1 MPKEKK
7 WIFTP
12 EPTTKKVDELS
23 KSININPILS
33 KILVNR
39 GISTFEEAKTFF
51 RPSIEDCHDPFLM
64 KDMDVAT
71 KRLIKAIDNQEPI
84 LVYGDYDVDGSTSVA
99 MMYSFLKNYCKE
111 LYYYIPDRYLEGY
124 GVSRKG
130 IDYAKEKNCK
140 LIISLDCGIKANEQ
154 VRYANSKSVDFII
167 CDHHNPGDKLPEAV
181 AVLDPKRVDCQ
192 YPYKELSGCGVGFKF
207 IQAFCIQMGI
217 PEHHAFEL
225 LDLVAISIAADIVA
239 VTGENRILAYYGLEK
254 INFNPRPGIKALL
267 QSSGLKEKITI
278 SNLVFQ
284 LGPRINAAGRIDHA
298 HLAVKLLTSIH
309 EDEALIIAENVS
321 KKNNTRKDFD
331 QNITDEAL
339 SSIEENSQL
348 LTAKSTVLFNK
359 NWHKGVIGIV
369 ASRCIEHHYRPT
381 IIMTE
386 SNGKATGSARS
397 VDGFDLYAAIE
408 SCQEH
413 LDQFGGHKHA
423 AGLTLSIDNIPN
435 FAKAFEKVVQNSITE
450 DQLIPKVNID
460 SYIKINQI
468 TDKFYSILSQMDPY
482 GPGNMQPVFAAKDL
496 EVLGEPLILKEK
508 HLKLTV
514 KDKNGQQKINAIGFG
529 MAAYKPLILDSDS
542 FELAFTIQENH
553 FNGTKSLQLY
563 LKDIRIH

>member
-7 WIFTP
+7 WIITP
-12 EPTTKKVDELS
+12 EPSVKKIDELS
-23 KSININPILS
+23 QSININPILS
-33 KILVNR
+33 KILVAR
-39 GISTFEEAKTFF
+39 GITNFQEAKTYF
-51 RPSIEDCHDPFLM
+51 RPSIEDCHNPFLM
-64 KDMDVAT
+64 KDMDIAI
-71 KRLIKAIDNQEPI
+71 KRLIEAIDNFEPI
-84 LVYGDYDVDGSTSVA
+84 LVFGDYDVDGSTSVA

-124 GVSRKG
+124 GISKKG
-130 IDYAKEKNCK
+130 IDYAKEKNCR
-140 LIISLDCGIKANEQ
+140 LIISLDCGIKAIDQ
-154 VRYANSKSVDFII
+154 VDYANSNEIDFII
-167 CDHHNPGDKLPEAV
+167 CDHHNPGEKLPEAI
-181 AVLDPKRVDCQ
+181 AILDPKRKDCQ
-192 YPYKELSGCGVGFKF
+192 YPYKELSGCGVGFKL
-207 IQAFCIQMGI
+207 IQAFCIQKEI
-217 PEHHAFEL
+217 PEHLAFEL
-225 LDLVAISIAADIVA
+225 LDLVAISIAADIVE

-267 QSSGLKEKITI
+267 QASGLKDKITI

-298 HLAVKLLTSIH
+298 HLAVKLLTAIH
-309 EDEALIIAENVS
+309 EDEALIIAEKVS

-331 QNITDEAL
+331 QNITSEAL

-348 LTAKSTVLFNK
+348 LNAKSTVLFNK

-397 VDGFDLYAAIE
+397 VEGFDLYAAIE

-435 FAKAFEKVVQNSITE
+435 FAMAFEKVVQNNITE

-460 SYIKINQI
+460 SYIKIDHI

-482 GPGNMQPVFAAKDL
+482 GPGNMQPVFATNDL

-514 KDKNGQQKINAIGFG
+514 KDKNGRQKIMAIGFG
-529 MAAYKPLILDSDS
+529 MAAYKPLILDSNS

-563 LKDIRIH
+563 LKDIRFH

>member
-1 MPKEKK
+1 MPKQKK
-7 WIFTP
+7 WIIAP
-12 EPTTKKVDELS
+12 EPQPHKVDKLS
-23 KSININPILS
+23 QSININPILS

-39 GISTFEEAKTFF
+39 GITNFNEAKSYF

-64 KDMDVAT
+64 QDMSIAVN
-71 KRLIKAIDNQEPI
+71 RLIKAIDNEENI
-84 LVYGDYDVDGSTSVA
+84 LVYGDYDVDGTTSVA
-99 MMYSFLKNYCKE
+99 MMYSFLKNYCKN

-124 GVSRKG
+124 GISIKG
-130 IDYAKEKNCK
+130 IDYAKETNCG
-140 LIISLDCGIKANEQ
+140 LIISLDCGIKALDQ
-154 VRYANSKSVDFII
+154 VNYANSKNIDFVI
-167 CDHHNPGDKLPEAV
+167 CDHHNPGELLPKAI
-181 AVLDPKRVDCQ
+181 AVLDPKRKDCL
-192 YPYKELSGCGVGFKF
+192 YPFKELSGCGVGFKL
-207 IQAFCIQMGI
+207 IQAFCIQKEI

-239 VTGENRILAYYGLEK
+239 VTGENRTLAFYGLEK

-267 QSSGLKEKITI
+267 QASGLKDKITI

-298 HLAVKLLTSIH
+298 HLAVRLLTAIH
-309 EDEALIIAENVS
+309 EDEALIIAENVTT
-321 KKNNTRKDFD
+321 KNNARKDFD
-331 QNITDEAL
+331 QSITSEAL
-339 SSIEENSQL
+339 SVIEENEDL

-408 SCQEH
+408 SCKGH
-413 LDQFGGHKHA
+413 LEQFGGHKHA
-423 AGLTLSIDNIPN
+423 AGLTLSIDQIPN
-435 FAKAFEKVVQNSITE
+435 FSAAFEEAVQKSITE
-450 DQLIPKVNID
+450 EQLIPKVKID
-460 SYIKINQI
+460 SYIEIDQI
-468 TDKFYSILSQMDPY
+468 TDNFYSILNQMDPF

-496 EVLGEPLILKEK
+496 SILGEPLILKEK

-514 KDKNGQQKINAIGFG
+514 KDKNGKHKITAIGFG
-529 MAAYKPLILDSDS
+529 LGQFKPLLTNSTS

-553 FNGTKSLQLY
+553 FNGVKSLQLY
-563 LKDIRIH
+563 LKDIRFE

>member
-1 MPKEKK
+1 MPKQKK
-7 WIFTP
+7 WIIAP
-12 EPTTKKVDELS
+12 EPKTDDIDELS
-23 KSININPILS
+23 QSININPILS
-33 KILVNR
+33 KILINR
-39 GISTFEEAKTFF
+39 GVTNYSEAKSYF

-64 KDMDVAT
+64 KDMSTAVD
-71 KRLIKAIDNQEPI
+71 RLIQSIENEEPI

-99 MMYSFLKNYCKE
+99 MMYSFLKNYCKN

-124 GVSRKG
+124 GISKQG
-130 IDYAKEKNCK
+130 IDYANENKCN
-140 LIISLDCGIKANEQ
+140 LIISLDCGIKAIDQ
-154 VRYANSKSVDFII
+154 VDYANSKNIDFII
-167 CDHHNPGDKLPEAV
+167 CDHHNPGEKLPAAI
-181 AVLDPKRVDCQ
+181 AVLDPKRNDCS
-192 YPYKELSGCGVGFKF
+192 YPYKELSGCGVGFKL
-207 IQAFCIQMGI
+207 IQAFCIQKEI

-239 VTGENRILAYYGLEK
+239 VTGENRTLAFYGLEK

-267 QSSGLKEKITI
+267 QASGLKDKITI

-298 HLAVKLLTSIH
+298 HLAVRLLTAIH

-321 KKNNTRKDFD
+321 NKNTTRKDFD
-331 QNITDEAL
+331 QNITSEAL
-339 SSIEENSQL
+339 KTIEENSEM
-348 LTAKSTVLFNK
+348 LTAKSTVLYNK

-397 VDGFDLYAAIE
+397 VEGFDLYSAIE
-408 SCQEH
+408 SCKEH

-423 AGLTLSIDNIPN
+423 AGLTLSIDQIPN
-435 FAKAFEKVVQNSITE
+435 FSMAFEEVVQKSITE
-450 DQLIPKVNID
+450 EQLIPKVLID
-460 SYIKINQI
+460 SYIQIDQI
-468 TDKFYSILSQMDPY
+468 TDKFYSILSQMDPF

-496 EVLGEPLILKEK
+496 KILGEPLILKEK

-514 KDKNGQQKINAIGFG
+514 KDKNGKNKITAIGFG
-529 MAAYKPLILDSDS
+529 MAEYKSLIMNSNA
-542 FELAFTIQENH
+542 FELAFTIQENY

-563 LKDIRIH
+563 LKDIRIE

>member
-1 MPKEKK
+1 MPKQKK
-7 WIFTP
+7 WILSP
-12 EPTTKKVDELS
+12 EPKLDNIDALS
-23 KSININPILS
+23 HSININPILS
-33 KILVNR
+33 KILINR
-39 GISTFEEAKTFF
+39 GIKNYSEAKSYF

-64 KDMDVAT
+64 RDMSTAVV
-71 KRLIKAIDNQEPI
+71 RLIQSIENEEPI

-99 MMYSFLKNYCKE
+99 MMYSFLKNYCQN

-124 GVSRKG
+124 GISKQG
-130 IDYAKEKNCK
+130 IDYAEEKNCK
-140 LIISLDCGIKANEQ
+140 LIISLDCGIKAIDQ
-154 VRYANSKSVDFII
+154 VDYANSKNIDFII
-167 CDHHNPGDKLPEAV
+167 CDHHNPGEKLPAAV
-181 AVLDPKRVDCQ
+181 AILDPKRKDCS
-192 YPYKELSGCGVGFKF
+192 YPYKELSGCGVGFKL
-207 IQAFCIQMGI
+207 IQAFCIQKEI

-239 VTGENRILAYYGLEK
+239 VTGENRTLAFYGLEK

-267 QSSGLKEKITI
+267 QASGLKDKITI

-298 HLAVKLLTSIH
+298 HLAVRLLTAIH

-321 KKNNTRKDFD
+321 NKNTTRKDFD
-331 QNITDEAL
+331 QNITSEAL
-339 SSIEENSQL
+339 KTIEENSEM

-397 VDGFDLYAAIE
+397 VDGFDLYSAIE
-408 SCQEH
+408 SCKEH

-423 AGLTLSIDNIPN
+423 AGLTLSIDQISN
-435 FAKAFEKVVQNSITE
+435 FSAAFEKIVQKNITE
-450 DQLIPKVNID
+450 EQLIPKVLID
-460 SYIKINQI
+460 SYIEIDQI
-468 TDKFYSILSQMDPY
+468 TDKFYSILSQMDPF
-482 GPGNMQPVFAAKDL
+482 GPGNMQPVFAAKHL
-496 EVLGEPLILKEK
+496 TILGDPLILKEK

-514 KDKNGQQKINAIGFG
+514 KDKKGKNKITAIGFG
-529 MAAYKPLILDSDS
+529 MAEYKSLIMNSNA

-563 LKDIRIH
+563 LKDIRIE

>member
-7 WIFTP
+7 WIIAP
-12 EPTTKKVDELS
+12 EPSPEMVDELS
-23 KSININPILS
+23 QSININPILS
-33 KILVNR
+33 KILVAR
-39 GISTFEEAKTFF
+39 GIANYQEAKTYF
-51 RPSIEDCHDPFLM
+51 RPSIEDCHNPFLM
-64 KDMDVAT
+64 KDMDIAI
-71 KRLIKAIDNQEPI
+71 KRLIEAIENHEPI
-84 LVYGDYDVDGSTSVA
+84 LVFGDYDVDGSTSVA

-111 LYYYIPDRYLEGY
+111 LHYYIPDRYLEGY
-124 GVSRKG
+124 GISKKG
-130 IDYAKEKNCK
+130 IDYAKQKNCK
-140 LIISLDCGIKANEQ
+140 LIISLDCGIKAIDQ
-154 VRYANSKSVDFII
+154 VEYANSKGIDFII
-167 CDHHNPGDKLPEAV
+167 CDHHNPGESLPEAV
-181 AVLDPKRVDCQ
+181 AILDPKRKDCQ
-192 YPYKELSGCGVGFKF
+192 YPYKELSGCGVGFKL
-207 IQAFCIQMGI
+207 IQAFCIQKEI
-217 PEHHAFEL
+217 PEHLAFEL
-225 LDLVAISIAADIVA
+225 LDLVAISIAADIVE
-239 VTGENRILAYYGLEK
+239 VTGENRVLAYYGLEK

-267 QSSGLKEKITI
+267 QASGLKDKITI

-298 HLAVKLLTSIH
+298 HLAVQLLTSIH
-309 EDEALIIAENVS
+309 EDEALIIAENIS

-331 QNITDEAL
+331 QNITSEAL

-348 LTAKSTVLFNK
+348 LGAKSTVLFNK

-423 AGLTLSIDNIPN
+423 AGLTLSIDNIPS
-435 FAKAFEKVVQNSITE
+435 FASAFEKVVARSITE
-450 DQLIPKVNID
+450 DQLTPKVNID
-460 SYIKINQI
+460 SYIKIDHI
-468 TDKFYSILSQMDPY
+468 TDKFYAILSQMDPF
-482 GPGNMQPVFAAKDL
+482 GPGNMQPVFAASDL
-496 EVLGEPLILKEK
+496 EVLGGPIILKEK

-514 KDKNGQQKINAIGFG
+514 KDKGGRQKITAIGFG
-529 MAAYKPLILDSDS
+529 MAAYKSLILDSNS

>member
-1 MPKEKK
+1 MPKQKK
-7 WIFTP
+7 WIIAP
-12 EPTTKKVDELS
+12 EPKTDDIDELS
-23 KSININPILS
+23 QSININPILS
-33 KILVNR
+33 KILINR
-39 GISTFEEAKTFF
+39 GVTNYSEAKSYF
-51 RPSIEDCHDPFLM
+51 RPAIEDCHDPFLM
-64 KDMDVAT
+64 KDMSTAVD
-71 KRLIKAIDNQEPI
+71 RLIQSIENEEPI

-99 MMYSFLKNYCKE
+99 MMYSFLKNYCKN

-124 GVSRKG
+124 GISKQG
-130 IDYAKEKNCK
+130 IDYANENKCK
-140 LIISLDCGIKANEQ
+140 LIISLDCGIKAIDQ
-154 VRYANSKSVDFII
+154 VDYANSKNIDFII
-167 CDHHNPGDKLPEAV
+167 CDHHNPGEKLPAAI
-181 AVLDPKRVDCQ
+181 AVLDPKRNDCS
-192 YPYKELSGCGVGFKF
+192 YPYKELSGCGVGFKL
-207 IQAFCIQMGI
+207 IQAFCIQKEI

-239 VTGENRILAYYGLEK
+239 VTGENRTLAFYGLEK

-267 QSSGLKEKITI
+267 QTSGLKDKITI

-298 HLAVKLLTSIH
+298 HLAVRLLTAIH

-321 KKNNTRKDFD
+321 NKNTTRKDFD
-331 QNITDEAL
+331 QNITSEAL
-339 SSIEENSQL
+339 KTIEENSEM
-348 LTAKSTVLFNK
+348 LTAKSTVLYNK

-397 VDGFDLYAAIE
+397 VEGFDLYSAIE
-408 SCQEH
+408 SCKEH

-423 AGLTLSIDNIPN
+423 AGLTLSIDQIPN
-435 FAKAFEKVVQNSITE
+435 FSMAFEEVVQKSITE
-450 DQLIPKVNID
+450 EQLIPKVLID
-460 SYIKINQI
+460 SYIQIDQI
-468 TDKFYSILSQMDPY
+468 TDKFYSILSQMDPF

-496 EVLGEPLILKEK
+496 KILGEPLILKEK

-514 KDKNGQQKINAIGFG
+514 KDKNGKNKITAIGFG
-529 MAAYKPLILDSDS
+529 MAEYKSLIMNSNA
-542 FELAFTIQENH
+542 FELAFTIQENY

-563 LKDIRIH
+563 LKDIRIE

>member
-1 MPKEKK
+1 MPQEKK
-7 WIFTP
+7 WIIAP
-12 EPTTKKVDELS
+12 EPSPELVDDLS
-23 KSININPILS
+23 QSININPILS
-33 KILVNR
+33 KILVAR
-39 GISTFEEAKTFF
+39 GITNYQQAKTYF

-64 KDMDVAT
+64 KDMDIAIE
-71 KRLIKAIDNQEPI
+71 RLIEAIDNHEPI
-84 LVYGDYDVDGSTSVA
+84 LVFGDYDVDGSTSVA

-124 GVSRKG
+124 GISKKG
-130 IDYAKEKNCK
+130 IDYAKQKDCK
-140 LIISLDCGIKANEQ
+140 LIISLDCGIKAIDQ
-154 VRYANSKSVDFII
+154 VEYANSKGIDFII
-167 CDHHNPGDKLPEAV
+167 CDHHNPGDSLPEAV
-181 AVLDPKRVDCQ
+181 AILDPKRKECR
-192 YPYKELSGCGVGFKF
+192 YPYKELSGCGVGFKL
-207 IQAFCIQMGI
+207 IQAFCIQKEI
-217 PEHHAFEL
+217 PEHLAFEL
-225 LDLVAISIAADIVA
+225 LDLVAISIAADIVE
-239 VTGENRILAYYGLEK
+239 VTGENRVLAYYGLEK

-267 QSSGLKEKITI
+267 HASGLRDKITI

-309 EDEALIIAENVS
+309 EDEAIIIAENIS

-331 QNITDEAL
+331 QNITSEAL

-348 LTAKSTVLFNK
+348 LNAKSTVLFNK

-397 VDGFDLYAAIE
+397 VEGFDLYTAIE

-435 FAKAFEKVVQNSITE
+435 FSSAFEKVVQSSITE
-450 DQLIPKVNID
+450 DQLTPKVNID
-460 SYIKINQI
+460 SYIKIDHI
-468 TDKFYSILSQMDPY
+468 TNKFYVILSQMDPF

-496 EVLGEPLILKEK
+496 EFVGEPLILKEK
-508 HLKLTV
+508 HLKLRV
-514 KDKNGQQKINAIGFG
+514 KDKNGRQQITAIGFG
-529 MAAYKPLILDSDS
+529 MAAHKSLILESNS

>member
-7 WIFTP
+7 WIIAAAP
-12 EPTTKKVDELS
+12 SLKKVDDLS

-33 KILVNR
+33 KILVSR
-39 GISTFEEAKTFF
+39 GITNYEDAKKYF
-51 RPSIEDCHDPFLM
+51 RPSIGDCHDPFLM

-71 KRLIKAIDNQEPI
+71 QRLVKAIDKQEPI
-84 LVYGDYDVDGSTSVA
+84 LVFGDYDVDGSTSVA
-99 MMYSFLKNYCKE
+99 MMFSFLKNYCE
-111 LYYYIPDRYLEGY
+111 NLYYYIPDRYLEGY
-124 GVSRKG
+124 GISTKG
-130 IDYAKEKNCK
+130 IDYAHEKNCK
-140 LIISLDCGIKANEQ
+140 LIIALDCGIKAMDQ
-154 VRYANSKSVDFII
+154 VSYANSKAIDFII
-167 CDHHNPGDKLPEAV
+167 CDHHNPGEALPEAI
-181 AVLDPKRVDCQ
+181 AILDPKRQDCK
-192 YPYKELSGCGVGFKF
+192 YPYKELSGCGVGFKL
-207 IQAFCIQMGI
+207 IQAYCIQKGI
-217 PEHHAFEL
+217 PEHLAFEL
-225 LDLVAISIAADIVA
+225 LDLVAISIAADIVE

-267 QSSGLKEKITI
+267 AASGLKEKITI

-298 HLAVKLLTSIH
+298 HLAVQLLTSIH
-309 EDEALIIAENVS
+309 EDQALIIAVDIS

-331 QNITDEAL
+331 QSITSEAL
-339 SSIEENSQL
+339 SYIEESSEL

-369 ASRCIEHHYRPT
+369 ASRCIEQHYRPT

-408 SCQEH
+408 LCQEH

-423 AGLTLSIDNIPN
+423 AGLTLSINKIPD
-435 FAKAFEKVVQNSITE
+435 FSAAFEKAVQSSITD
-450 DQLIPKVNID
+450 DQLIPKINID
-460 SYIKINQI
+460 SYINIDQI
-468 TDKFYSILSQMDPY
+468 TEKFYSILSQMDPY
-482 GPGNMQPVFAAKDL
+482 GPGNMQPVFATREL
-496 EVLGEPLILKEK
+496 ELLGEPVILKEK
-508 HLKLTV
+508 HLKLQV
-514 KDKNGQQKINAIGFG
+514 KNKDGRQKITAIGFG
-529 MAAYKPLILDSDS
+529 MAAYKSLILDSNG
-542 FELAFTIQENH
+542 FELAYTIQENH